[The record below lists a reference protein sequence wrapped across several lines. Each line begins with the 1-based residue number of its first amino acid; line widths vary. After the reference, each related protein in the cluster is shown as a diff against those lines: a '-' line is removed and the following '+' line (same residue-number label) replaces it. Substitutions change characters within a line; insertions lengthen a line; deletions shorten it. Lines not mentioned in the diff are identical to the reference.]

1 MGETMN
7 DALIVF
13 LKEPVPGQV
22 KTRLAPLLGAE
33 AAAALYAALVDHAL
47 AALRGPWRRML
58 FAAPAD
64 AVSRLA
70 QRLAEPVLPQAE
82 GDLGER
88 MTAAFDAAFASG
100 AERAVI
106 VGTDCLSLSA
116 IDVEDAF
123 ESLAAHDV
131 VLAPALDGGYV
142 MLGLRAPRPALFAG
156 VEWSTPRVM
165 SQTLERVARA
175 GLTFAR
181 LPRHGDLDTL
191 DDLRRER
198 SRLAALP
205 LDAATRQALER
216 ALGPPAD
223 PPAR

>member
-1 MGETMN
+1 MN
-7 DALIVF
+7 DVLIVF
-13 LKEPVPGQV
+13 QKEPVPGQV

-47 AALRGPWRRML
+47 GALNGPWRRML
-58 FAAPAD
+58 FGAPAE
-64 AVSRLA
+64 AVERLGD
-70 QRLAEPVLPQAE
+70 RYGEPVLPQAE
-82 GDLGER
+82 GDLGLR
-88 MTAAFDAAFASG
+88 MAAAFDAAFAAG

-123 ESLAAHDV
+123 EALAAHDV
-131 VLAPALDGGYV
+131 ALAPALDGGYV
-142 MLGLRAPRPALFAG
+142 LLGLRAPRPALFAG
-156 VEWSTPRVM
+156 VEWSTPRVL

-191 DDLRRER
+191 EDLRRER
-198 SRLAALP
+198 SRLQALP
-205 LDAATRQALER
+205 LDAATRAALAL

-223 PPAR
+223 PAAR

>member
-1 MGETMN
+1 MN
-7 DALIVF
+7 DVLIVF
-13 LKEPVPGQV
+13 LKEPVPGRV

-33 AAAALYAALVDHAL
+33 AAARLYAALVEHAL

-58 FAAPAD
+58 FGAPAD
-64 AVSRLA
+64 AAARLA
-70 QRLAEPVLPQAE
+70 DRLAEPVLPQAE
-82 GDLGER
+82 GDLGAR
-88 MTAAFDAAFASG
+88 MAAAFDAAFTSG

-123 ESLAAHDV
+123 EALGAHDV
-131 VLAPALDGGYV
+131 ALAPALDGGYV
-142 MLGLRAPRPALFAG
+142 LLGLRSPQPALFAG

-165 SQTLERVARA
+165 PQTLERVARA
-175 GLTFAR
+175 GLTFTR

-191 DDLRRER
+191 DDLRRDR

-205 LDAATRQALER
+205 LDDATRRALAL

-223 PPAR
+223 PAAR